1 MSNSVH
7 PLKGATSWVVTAL
20 MTVALGAGIVVANH
34 HATPVSTTNATATA
48 PSASGP
54 NTSIPSGSASPGISA
69 TNVATAANAKPIVT
83 YYKGD
88 DSSSENGS
96 SSGESASFGD
106 N

>member
-1 MSNSVH
+1 MSNALH
-7 PLKGATSWVVTAL
+7 PLKGLASWVVTGL
-20 MTVALGAGIVVANH
+20 MTVALGAGIVVATH
-34 HATPVSTTNATATA
+34 HATPVSTSNATASTPSVST
-48 PSASGP
+48 PSASA
-54 NTSIPSGSASPGISA
+54 PSGSASPGTPA

-88 DSSSENGS
+88 DSSTENGS